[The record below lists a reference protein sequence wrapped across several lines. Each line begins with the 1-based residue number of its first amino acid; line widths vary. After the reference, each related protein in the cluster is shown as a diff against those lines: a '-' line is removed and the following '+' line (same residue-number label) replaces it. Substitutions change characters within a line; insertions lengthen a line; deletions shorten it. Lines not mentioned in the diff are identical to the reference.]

1 MPLSPSIL
9 ATSCPPSPAG
19 YLSPRPHV
27 QSPRSLHL
35 PSCGSSCWVCCRTRR
50 AVRRTSSGW
59 TDRGGVQAGGQQGS
73 VEVVGRP
80 QEQARHELRDHGQ
93 GPEVLLPEGHPRQGG
108 RPEARLPVRRHPTC
122 WVHQGD
128 PVKEERER

>member
-1 MPLSPSIL
+1 MGV
-9 ATSCPPSPAG
+9 PAG
-19 YLSPRPHV
+19 SVAGPGVLSVVHQV
-27 QSPRSLHL
+27 VGQ
-35 PSCGSSCWVCCRTRR
+35 TE
-50 AVRRTSSGW
+50 
-59 TDRGGVQAGGQQGS
+59 GGVQAGGQQGS

-128 PVKEERER
+128 PVKEERERKMPGV